1 MRYIVYIALLYLF
14 LPFNC
19 VLDLITVVLF
29 FIIFNENEWFAIVFS
44 FFAGFLIDLYNPT
57 FLGLHALTYT
67 ILAQALL
74 YVKRFVAKDLIT
86 ILLAFAVFFLLKVIL
101 VTVATGNPITPA
113 PLVLTVA
120 ACLPLYLTANKL
132 VFRTWMKR

>member
-14 LPFNC
+14 LPFNRL
-19 VLDLITVVLF
+19 LDLISVMLF

-44 FFAGFLIDLYNPT
+44 FFAGFLVDLYNPT
-57 FLGLHALTYT
+57 FLGLHALAYT
-67 ILAQALL
+67 VLAQILL

-86 ILLAFAVFFLLKVIL
+86 VLLAFAVFFLLKMIL
-101 VTVATGNPITPA
+101 VAVVTGSPITPV
-113 PLVLTVA
+113 PLVLTIA

-132 VFRTWMKR
+132 VFRTWMRH

>member
-1 MRYIVYIALLYLF
+1 MRYIVYIVLLYLF
-14 LPFNC
+14 LPLNHL
-19 VLDLITVVLF
+19 LDLITVMLF

-44 FFAGFLIDLYNPT
+44 FFAGFLVDLYNPT

-67 ILAQALL
+67 MLAQVLL
-74 YVKRFVAKDLIT
+74 YVKRFVARDLIT
-86 ILLAFAVFFLLKVIL
+86 VLFAFAVFFLLKVIL
-101 VTVATGNPITPA
+101 VAVVTGSKITPA

-132 VFRTWMKR
+132 VFRTWMRH